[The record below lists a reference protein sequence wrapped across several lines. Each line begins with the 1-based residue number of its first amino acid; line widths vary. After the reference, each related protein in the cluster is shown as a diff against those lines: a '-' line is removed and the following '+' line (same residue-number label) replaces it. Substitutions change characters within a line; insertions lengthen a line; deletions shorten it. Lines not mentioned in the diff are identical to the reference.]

1 MIHARQRRGFF
12 LHVAMAF
19 VLLLALFV
27 MFYFNF
33 MQGQSQ
39 LARGMVAGE
48 VAIQLAQAGVSAGIG
63 YFGNT
68 REPSRLYR
76 LLVTA
81 APKDINGQSEELPL
95 RDNDVVSRMM
105 ADYGGQATMKVEL
118 SLLNFQPFYKKT
130 ESESGIVYGQTEK
143 FGTLKIV
150 STASYHG
157 TRRRIVAF
165 KLLKVVNAV
174 PYVVSKFTLF
184 CQERALTSPNQ
195 VVMKKVDLK
204 TGEPDAKNA
213 HGPIFLRHGPE
224 RKPEESGWVF
234 LGGGDYRLNL
244 TWGDKGWGEQ
254 FQLLRKPWEMIA
266 DPSITPPL
274 PPNFQTLLLH
284 RGFFTGI
291 KADNDLFDRFDFE
304 RSPEPVSE
312 RASVLHLYG
321 APPEAAAVPEMDVS
335 PTYILGQVYRRYL
348 ALRYVR
354 KLDTRQVAYLPFAT
368 IGDFLLPPPAPWNS
382 APAFDVRGQVF
393 SGNFVQYAQVMSQVV
408 QEPFNRAADNLGEH
422 QEVDPPVT
430 MTGTKRVQHRIP
442 AHKDFLY
449 EPSLNNG
456 EVSIRDA
463 GDTRLFDGSLARLRM
478 EDQFLRERAVFTMPA
493 EKFPAFLASKKRR
506 IPGILFFTGGDI
518 DINADLELDS
528 GGIIAASGSISI
540 SGRVTVKPYGRP
552 LVLASQ
558 GGDIKLKGTPRVEA
572 SLVALN
578 GTVRR
583 EPGAP
588 LDVLGNVV
596 ASTLD
601 LDRLTANCPAGK
613 IAYDPR
619 LDPTAPGGAT
629 YAVYMGP
636 SRDHY
641 LAAP

>member
-1 MIHARQRRGFF
+1 MIEKRQRRGFF

-68 REPSRLYR
+68 REPSRLYK

-81 APKDINGQSEELPL
+81 SPKEINGQSEELPL
-95 RDNDVVSRMM
+95 TGNTVVARMM

-130 ESESGIVYGQTEK
+130 ESDSGLVYGQTEK
-143 FGTLKIV
+143 FGTLKIT

-184 CQERALTSPNQ
+184 AQERALTSPNQ
-195 VVMKKVDLK
+195 IVMKKVDLK
-204 TGEPDAKNA
+204 SGEPDAKNV
-213 HGPIFLRHGPE
+213 HGPLFLRHGPE
-224 RKPEESGWVF
+224 RNPEESGWVF

-254 FQLLRKPWEMIA
+254 FQVLRKPWEMIS
-266 DPSITPPL
+266 DPSISPPL
-274 PPNFQTLLLH
+274 PPNYQTLLLH

-304 RSPEPVSE
+304 RSTDPVSE
-312 RASVLHLYG
+312 RASVLHLFG
-321 APPEAAAVPEMDVS
+321 APPEAGAAPDMDVS
-335 PTYILGQVYRRYL
+335 PTYVLGQVYRRYL

-354 KLDTRQVAYLPFAT
+354 QLDSRKVAYLPFAT
-368 IGDFLLPPPAPWNS
+368 IGDWMAPVPSPWN
-382 APAFDVRGQVF
+382 AQPAFDVRGQAF

-408 QEPFNRAADNLGEH
+408 QEPYNRAADFLGDH
-422 QEVDPPVT
+422 QEVDPPST
-430 MTGTKRVQHRIP
+430 LTTTRRVQHRIP

-449 EPSLNNG
+449 EPGLNNG

-463 GDTRLFDGSLARLRM
+463 EGQRLFDGSLSRLRM

-493 EKFPAFLASKKRR
+493 DKFAAFLASKKKR
-506 IPGILFFTGGDI
+506 IPGILYFTGGDI
-518 DINADLELDS
+518 DINTDLELDS

-558 GGDIKLKGTPRVEA
+558 GGDIKLKGASRVEA

-578 GTVRR
+578 GTIRR

-588 LDVLGNVV
+588 LDVYGNLV

-601 LDRLTANCPAGK
+601 FDKLTANSPAGRV
-613 IAYDPR
+613 IYDPR

-641 LAAP
+641 VAAP